1 MDKNGTF
8 FRGVSFEE
16 EEEEEE
22 EEALFCV
29 QTTNASSAKRLR
41 PNPTNPTS
49 AKKNARARER
59 ERERERRRVLPFWC
73 CRASGERKKASL
85 SRDQITTISSES
97 SFRLRNVGNISRDPV
112 QKNHNHHHLKKK
124 ISLLE
129 TTTTTTGRRRRR
141 RRGVVDENDVSD
153 FGSDDDDDVV
163 VGWVCRTKTPRLCE
177 GEEETNKYTQRGAP
191 RFKRLRVMMV
201 RKEEIG
207 HESVRQPRGRSD
219 DERRRKRR
227 RRRRRKRRKGAT
239 RDRLVQVLW
248 KKIVTGCGRE

>member
-1 MDKNGTF
+1 MTPDPQTRLVKSLCMDRNGF
-8 FRGVSFEE
+8 WGLGFR
-16 EEEEEE
+16 
-22 EEALFCV
+22 ACV
-29 QTTNASSAKRLR
+29 QNLYVVQRHHYHHNLRLFGKTTAQ
-41 PNPTNPTS
+41 PNQPNQREER
-49 AKKNARARER
+49 ARARER
-59 ERERERRRVLPFWC
+59 DDEFCRFGAAALP
-73 CRASGERKKASL
+73 ERKKAS
-85 SRDQITTISSES
+85 RDQTISSS
-97 SFRLRNVGNISRDPV
+97 SSSKRRKYLSGSRS
-112 QKNHNHHHLKKK
+112 KNHNHRLKKKKK

-129 TTTTTTGRRRRR
+129 TTTTTGRRRRR
-141 RRGVVDENDVSD
+141 RRGVVDENAVSD

-163 VGWVCRTKTPRLCE
+163 VGWVCRTKTRKLCE

-191 RFKRLRVMMV
+191 RFKNDCAAMV
-201 RKEEIG
+201 RKEKIG

>member
-59 ERERERRRVLPFWC
+59 ETTSFAVLVLPRF
-73 CRASGERKKASL
+73 RKERKKASL

-112 QKNHNHHHLKKK
+112 QK
-124 ISLLE
+124 I
-129 TTTTTTGRRRRR
+129 
-141 RRGVVDENDVSD
+141 
-153 FGSDDDDDVV
+153 
-163 VGWVCRTKTPRLCE
+163 
-177 GEEETNKYTQRGAP
+177 
-191 RFKRLRVMMV
+191 
-201 RKEEIG
+201 I
-207 HESVRQPRGRSD
+207 
-219 DERRRKRR
+219 
-227 RRRRRKRRKGAT
+227 
-239 RDRLVQVLW
+239 
-248 KKIVTGCGRE
+248 IIII

>member
-1 MDKNGTF
+1 MVIFSESLLKKKK
-8 FRGVSFEE
+8 RSFV
-16 EEEEEE
+16 
-22 EEALFCV
+22 FK
-29 QTTNASSAKRLR
+29 QPTPLR
-41 PNPTNPTS
+41 QNDYGPTQPTQP
-49 AKKNARARER
+49 ARRRTRARARER
-59 ERERERRRVLPFWC
+59 DDEFCRFGAAALP
-73 CRASGERKKASL
+73 ERKKESVVERPNNNLFVVVFSSSKRRKYL
-85 SRDQITTISSES
+85 S
-97 SFRLRNVGNISRDPV
+97 GSRS
-112 QKNHNHHHLKKK
+112 KNHNHHHLKKK

-191 RFKRLRVMMV
+191 RFKNDCAAMV